1 MYSVQQRQTARGG
14 YNNYTVHCTVY
25 NRDRQQMKG
34 TITIQYSVLVQ
45 QRYIARVRDKSTKTD
60 IFSKRKIQELYNRD
74 LQEKITETLRQRN
87 TIQQQKSTGNQQ
99 QRYTEREI
107 TLISI
112 LIYCKYAIFVV
123 CIY

>member
-1 MYSVQQRQTARGG
+1 
-14 YNNYTVHCTVY
+14 
-25 NRDRQQMKG
+25 MKG
-34 TITIQYSVLVQ
+34 TITIQYSVLIQ
-45 QRYIARVRDKSTKTD
+45 QRYIARVWDKSTKTD